1 MKKFLLLMIVT
12 LLLSPIRSLAS
23 ENTVPSGML
32 VRDIEKT
39 VDEIMD
45 KYIGKEIPGAAI
57 SIVKDGEFVLLK
69 GYGQSDIETKSPV
82 DPEKTVFEAASVS
95 KVYTWSAIMQ
105 LVEKG
110 KLDLHEDIKEYLPK
124 DYLNL
129 EFNKKITLLDLM
141 NHTAGF
147 EDKAEN
153 LLTYQPE
160 KLIPLKDFLTNKNQP
175 KQVFE
180 PGTVISYSNFGT
192 SLAGYIIERISK
204 RPFAEYMQEEIL
216 EKLQMENS
224 TFEQEYDHM
233 ANILNNKSNGYE
245 KQGDQFVPMERV
257 YVNDAPAGSLNTT
270 AKDMGN
276 FMLAH
281 LNKSQTGTYQ
291 LFEQKET
298 LSTMH
303 EQTYTVNPNLPG
315 VAHGFWERFSGD
327 NRVIEHSGNLVG
339 FTSQLALVPDQ
350 NFGLSILTNV
360 ADEATGIRTD
370 LITALV
376 GEAEKPLQVSPSEND
391 GVVQGTYRMARGIY
405 SNFLSILPIISNGD
419 IVVSEN
425 AKGGIDVKIPGEKET
440 FQYTETNPF
449 FYERVINHKTILDK
463 SGMDTNQLAF
473 EVDNEQKVTKMS
485 FGIVS
490 DFTSVKTIDRVSFNM
505 ILISICLL
513 AFFLYTLFFLFNF
526 IRRFIKAR
534 KEPVRK
540 LSKGYV
546 TAAILAS
553 TGTIVTLNI
562 IILFVRFTSDNFQ
575 ILSPLRIHL
584 FVNWLLPLATIICTY
599 FILKNLKQAT
609 PLSKVLQL
617 FPVILCILFSIILS
631 QFHFFF

>member
-1 MKKFLLLMIVT
+1 MKRKLLLIIVI
-12 LLLSPIRSLAS
+12 LLLSPIHSLAN
-23 ENTVPSGML
+23 ENTIPSGML
-32 VRDIEKT
+32 VNDIENT
-39 VDEIMD
+39 VDEIME

-57 SIVKDGEFVLLK
+57 SIVKDGEFILLK
-69 GYGQSDIETKSPV
+69 GYGHSDIETKSPV

-95 KVYTWSAIMQ
+95 KLYTWSAIMQ
-105 LVEKG
+105 LVEQG
-110 KLDLHEDIKEYLPK
+110 KLDLQEDIKEYLPK
-124 DYLNL
+124 DYLKL
-129 EFNKKITLLDLM
+129 KFNKKITLLNLM

-153 LLTYQPE
+153 LLTNKPE
-160 KLIPLKDFLTNKNQP
+160 KLIPLKDFLTNENQP

-180 PGTVISYSNFGT
+180 PGTVISYSNYGT
-192 SLAGYIIERISK
+192 SLAGYIIERTSK
-204 RPFAEYMQEEIL
+204 RPFAEYMQEEVL
-216 EKLQMENS
+216 EKLHMENS
-224 TFEQEYDHM
+224 TFEQKYDHM
-233 ANILNNKSNGYE
+233 TNILNNKSNGYE
-245 KQGDQFVPMERV
+245 KQGDKFIQTQRV

-281 LNKSQTGTYQ
+281 LDKSQTGTYQ
-291 LFEQKET
+291 LFEQTET

-339 FTSQLALVPDQ
+339 FTSQLSLVPDE

-376 GEAEKPLQVSPSEND
+376 GEAEKPLQVSASEND

-440 FQYTETNPF
+440 SHYIETNPL
-449 FYERVINHKTILDK
+449 FYERVVNHKTILDK
-463 SGMDTNQLAF
+463 SGMDTNRIAF

-505 ILISICLL
+505 ILISICLML
-513 AFFLYTLFFLFNF
+513 FLLTTVFFFFNF

-540 LSKGYV
+540 LSKGYLF
-546 TAAILAS
+546 AAILAS
-553 TGTIVTLNI
+553 TGTVVTLNI
-562 IILFVRFTSDNFQ
+562 IILFVRFMSDNFQ
-575 ILSPLRIHL
+575 VLSPLRIHL
-584 FVNWLLPLATIICTY
+584 FVNWLLPIATIIGAY

-609 PLSKVLQL
+609 SLGKVFQL
-617 FPVILCILFSIILS
+617 LLVILCVLFSVILF
-631 QFHFFF
+631 QFHLLF

>member
-1 MKKFLLLMIVT
+1 MTRKLLLMILI
-12 LLLSPIRSLAS
+12 LLLSPTHSLAS
-23 ENTVPSGML
+23 ENIVPSGML
-32 VRDIEKT
+32 VNDIEKT
-39 VDEIMD
+39 VDEIME

-57 SIVKDGEFVLLK
+57 AVVKDGEFILLK
-69 GYGQSDIETKSPV
+69 GYGQSDIEKKTPV
-82 DPEKTVFEAASVS
+82 TPDKTVFEAASVS

-105 LVEKG
+105 LVEQG
-110 KLDLHEDIKEYLPK
+110 KLDLHEDIKEYLPQN
-124 DYLNL
+124 YLKL
-129 EFNKKITLLDLM
+129 EFDKNITLLDLM

-153 LLTYQPE
+153 LLTINPE
-160 KLIPLKDFLTNKNQP
+160 KLIPLKDFLTNENQP

-180 PGTVISYSNFGT
+180 PGTVISYSNYGT

-204 RPFAEYMQEEIL
+204 RPYVDYMQEEVL

-224 TFEQEYDHM
+224 TFEQKYDQM
-233 ANILNNKSNGYE
+233 TNILNNKSNGYE
-245 KQGDQFVPMERV
+245 KQGDKFVQTERV

-270 AKDMGN
+270 AKDMGY

-281 LNKSQTGTYQ
+281 LDKNQTGKYR
-291 LFEQKET
+291 LFEQIET
-298 LSTMH
+298 LNTMH
-303 EQTYTVNPNLPG
+303 EQTYTVNPHLPG

-339 FTSQLALVPDQ
+339 FTSQLALIPDK

-376 GEAEKPLQVSPSEND
+376 GEAEKPLQVSSSEND
-391 GVVQGTYRMARGIY
+391 GIVPGTYRMARGIY

-425 AKGGIDVKIPGEKET
+425 TKGGIDVKIPGEKET
-440 FQYTETNPF
+440 FQYIETKPF
-449 FYERVINHKTILDK
+449 FYERVVNYKTILDK
-463 SGMDTNQLAF
+463 SGMDTNHIAF

-490 DFTSVKTIDRVSFNM
+490 DFTSVKTLDRAPFNI
-505 ILISICLL
+505 ILLSICLL
-513 AFFLYTLFFLFNF
+513 AFFLYTLFFIINF
-526 IRRFIKAR
+526 IKRFIKA
-534 KEPVRK
+534 KTKQVQT
-540 LSKGYV
+540 LSKGYLS
-546 TAAILAS
+546 AAILAS

-562 IILFVRFTSDNFQ
+562 IILFLRFMSDYFQ

-599 FILKNLKQAT
+599 SILKNLKQAK
-609 PLSKVLQL
+609 PLGKVLQL
-617 FPVILCILFSIILS
+617 LLIILCILFSVILF
-631 QFHFFF
+631 QFHLLF